1 MTDRILDNLSAVG
14 RWFET
19 PAVEQASLLRDV
31 IPMGARKPDVLPIS
45 AGFFQG
51 EFYPPPLISRTCM
64 LDYRMIL
71 AEGIERQGSKHGH
84 ELRCGP
90 KSSTNTRGCN
100 LRHVY
105 LQDTCLHLGL

>member
-1 MTDRILDNLSAVG
+1 MSCLS
-14 RWFET
+14 
-19 PAVEQASLLRDV
+19 
-31 IPMGARKPDVLPIS
+31 VLGSFRESSTHPHS
-45 AGFFQG
+45 PF
-51 EFYPPPLISRTCM
+51 ISRTCM